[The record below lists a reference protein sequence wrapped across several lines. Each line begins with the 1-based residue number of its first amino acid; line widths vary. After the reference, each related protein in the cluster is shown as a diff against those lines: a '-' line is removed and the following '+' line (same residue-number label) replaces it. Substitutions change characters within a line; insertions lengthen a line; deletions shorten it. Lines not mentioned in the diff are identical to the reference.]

1 MTTETVARAKGPDA
15 QAKYAKV
22 DCDVH
27 PAYANGINDLNPYL
41 SAAAQHRLGTV
52 SYDASMPASQ
62 FMVPKNIFWVNPA
75 GSLRS
80 DARTPSGGPPG
91 SDAEFVS
98 EQLLDAYGIDRAI
111 LNSTGA
117 LGLAAVGN
125 PELGAILATADND
138 WLIDKWLNVDDRY
151 RGLLTIVPHDVPGAV
166 REIERVGSDSRFV
179 AIFMPMTD
187 INIGDQR
194 FWPIY
199 EAAAGLGLPIQL
211 HPSATEG
218 MFPRAPHQAGGPHRY
233 FVEYHTAQ
241 SHIFSVNMVSMV
253 VSGIFDKFPS
263 LKLIVGEASV
273 AWVPNTV
280 WRLDRNWHSA
290 REETPW
296 LTKPPSEYIWEHVR
310 FLTQPF
316 MEPEKLEH
324 VAAICDMIHAGETMM
339 YSSDYPHW
347 DFDNPDR
354 ALAGLPDDIRSRVF
368 AENAIETYS
377 EDRL

>member
-1 MTTETVARAKGPDA
+1 MLTQDPLLDEEHTTQP
-15 QAKYAKV
+15 KYAKV
-22 DCDVH
+22 DGDVH
-27 PAYANGINDLNPYL
+27 PAYVKGIADLSPYL
-41 SAAAQHRLGTV
+41 SAAERHRLGTV
-52 SYDASMPASQ
+52 TYTADMPASQ
-62 FMVPKNIFWVNPA
+62 FMVPKNILWVNPS
-75 GSLRS
+75 GSLRA
-80 DARTPSGGPPG
+80 DAKTPSGGPPG
-91 SDAEFVS
+91 SDPQFVS
-98 EQLLDAYGIDRAI
+98 EQLLDMHRIDRAV

-117 LGLAAVGN
+117 LGLAQVGN
-125 PELGAILATADND
+125 PELGAILARADND
-138 WLIDKWLNVDDRY
+138 WLTDVWLNSDDRF
-151 RGLLTIVPHDVPGAV
+151 RGLITIVPHDVAGAV
-166 REIERVGSDSRFV
+166 AEIERHADDQRMVG
-179 AIFMPMTD
+179 IFLPMTD
-187 INIGDQR
+187 VNIGDQR

-199 EAAAGLGLPIQL
+199 EAAASHGLAIQL

-218 MFPRAPHQAGGPHRY
+218 MYPRAPHQAGGPSRY

-253 VSGIFDKFPS
+253 VSGIFEKFPA
-263 LKLIVGEASV
+263 LKLVVGEASF

-296 LTKPPSEYIWEHVR
+296 LTKPPSEYVWENVR

-324 VAAICDMIHAGETMM
+324 VGAICEMIHAEKTLV

-354 ALAGLPDDIRSRVF
+354 ALAGLPDAIRSRVF
-368 AENAIETYS
+368 SENAIETYGP
-377 EDRL
+377 RL